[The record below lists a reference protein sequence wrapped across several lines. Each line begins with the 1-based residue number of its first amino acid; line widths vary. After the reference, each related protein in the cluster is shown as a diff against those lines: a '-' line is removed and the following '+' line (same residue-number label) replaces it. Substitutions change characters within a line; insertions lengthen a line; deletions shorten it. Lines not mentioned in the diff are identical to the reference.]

1 MENFYI
7 FRDIETFSIL
17 HILSEFSL
25 NANLTSSRIYVY
37 VYMYIYKYIYIYVYG
52 YVYMYICNFF
62 IETKVKYHRD
72 TFIFLEIEKLHAKK
86 NLKISSIYQ
95 TYL

>member
-1 MENFYI
+1 MGNFYI

-25 NANLTSSRIYVY
+25 NANLTSSRIYH
-37 VYMYIYKYIYIYVYG
+37 
-52 YVYMYICNFF
+52 VYMYICNFS